1 MACINA
7 DGTLTRSGELIILAL
22 RTPLTPEEIAKETG
36 EALFRV
42 RSALREFL
50 GAGLVEVKEEK
61 YCSTPAGLDKLE
73 GSPER

>member
-1 MACINA
+1 MACINV

-22 RTPLTPEEIAKETG
+22 RTPLTPEEVAKETG

-50 GAGLVEVKEEK
+50 GVGFVEAREGK
-61 YCSTPAGLDKLE
+61 YCCTPAGLARLE
-73 GSPER
+73 GTSDS

>member
-22 RTPLTPEEIAKETG
+22 RTPLTPEEVAKETG
-36 EALFRV
+36 EALFKV

-50 GAGLVEVKEEK
+50 TVGFVEAKEEK
-61 YCSTPAGLDKLE
+61 YCSTSTGLAKLE
-73 GSPER
+73 GSPQS